1 MTMTEI
7 TYSAVAAAAE
17 SIEQEGHEPGVRSVR
32 DKLGGGSHTTI
43 NPFLRKWK
51 EARSARDESSVDIDP
66 AIGDLMR
73 AQLSKAMA
81 QASRKAELRAKEA
94 EDAFDELAK
103 QMAEIE
109 AQLNAS
115 NASLATTQAQ
125 LLQHQGLLQ
134 ANEREMD
141 KLKALTAAT
150 VAEADQRA
158 ERERA
163 QAETVRQELVRASL
177 RLEQVPDLQAALEEA
192 RQLLK
197 ASHDEG
203 ARAQLSEAVATS
215 GAHAQQRRADEAAAR
230 ESRLLQQLQ
239 RVQDDQGRSL
249 AAERTSQKE
258 ILRLSTMM
266 FALEARCSVQVA
278 EIERLRDAKKD
289 AGDSHAA
296 ALASTPL
303 QDDQRRAA

>member
-1 MTMTEI
+1 MTEI
-7 TYSAVAAAAE
+7 TYSTVAAAAE

-51 EARSARDESSVDIDP
+51 EARAARDESSIDIDP
-66 AIGDLMR
+66 AVSDLWR
-73 AQLSKAMA
+73 AQVAKAMA

-103 QMAEIE
+103 QMAETQ

-141 KLKALTAAT
+141 ALKARTAAT

-163 QAETVRQELVRASL
+163 QAEAVRQELVRASL
-177 RLEQVPDLQAALEEA
+177 RLEQVPDLQAALDQS

-197 ASHDEG
+197 ASHDDV

-215 GAHAQQRRADEAAAR
+215 HADAQKQRANETAAR
-230 ESRLLQQLQ
+230 ESRLGQQLQ
-239 RVQDDQGRSL
+239 RLQEAREKALEADR
-249 AAERTSQKE
+249 ASQKE

-266 FALEARCSVQVA
+266 SALDARCAVQGA
-278 EIERLRDAKKD
+278 EIDRLRDAQKD
-289 AGDSHAA
+289 IGDSRDAA
-296 ALASTPL
+296 ATLTSP
-303 QDDQRRAA
+303 QYD

>member
-7 TYSAVAAAAE
+7 TYSTVTAAAE

-43 NPFLRKWK
+43 MPFLRTWK
-51 EARSARDESSVDIDP
+51 EARAARDERSIDIDP

-73 AQLSKAMA
+73 AQLVKAMA

-103 QMAEIE
+103 QMTETE

-115 NASLATTQAQ
+115 NAALATTQAQ

-134 ANEREMD
+134 AKEQEMD
-141 KLKALTAAT
+141 ALKVRTAAT

-163 QAETVRQELVRASL
+163 QAEAVRQELVRASL
-177 RLEQVPDLQAALEEA
+177 RLEQVPDLQAALDQS

-197 ASHDEG
+197 ASHDDV
-203 ARAQLSEAVATS
+203 ARAQLSAAVATS
-215 GAHAQQRRADEAAAR
+215 HAHAQEQRANETAAR
-230 ESRLLQQLQ
+230 ESRLGQQLQ
-239 RVQDDQGRSL
+239 RLQEAREKALEAD
-249 AAERTSQKE
+249 RTSQKE
-258 ILRLSTMM
+258 ILRLSTMVS
-266 FALEARCSVQVA
+266 ALDARCAVQGA
-278 EIERLRDAKKD
+278 EIDRLRDAQKD
-289 AGDSHAA
+289 IGDSRDAA
-296 ALASTPL
+296 AASTSP
-303 QDDQRRAA
+303 QHD

>member
-7 TYSAVAAAAE
+7 TYSTVAAAAE

-43 NPFLRKWK
+43 MPFLRTWK
-51 EARSARDESSVDIDP
+51 AARAARDESSIDIDP

-73 AQLSKAMA
+73 AQLVKAMA
-81 QASRKAELRAKEA
+81 QASRKAESRAKEA

-103 QMAEIE
+103 QMAETE

-134 ANEREMD
+134 AKEREMD
-141 KLKALTAAT
+141 ELKALTAAT

-163 QAETVRQELVRASL
+163 QAEAVRQELVRASL
-177 RLEQVPDLQAALEEA
+177 RLEQVPDLQAALDQS

-197 ASHDEG
+197 ASHDDV
-203 ARAQLSEAVATS
+203 ARPAFRGGRYFS
-215 GAHAQQRRADEAAAR
+215 RPRAAAAR
-230 ESRLLQQLQ
+230 QRRRSSRIPA
-239 RVQDDQGRSL
+239 RAANAAPARGGADI
-249 AAERTSQKE
+249 AERNPAAVHHDVCFG
-258 ILRLSTMM
+258 STMLR
-266 FALEARCSVQVA
+266 AGCGDRAVA
-278 EIERLRDAKKD
+278 
-289 AGDSHAA
+289 
-296 ALASTPL
+296 
-303 QDDQRRAA
+303 

>member
-7 TYSAVAAAAE
+7 TYSTVAAAAE
-17 SIEQEGHEPGVRSVR
+17 SIEQEGHESGVRSVR

-43 NPFLRKWK
+43 MPFLRTWK
-51 EARSARDESSVDIDP
+51 AARAARDESSIDIDP

-73 AQLSKAMA
+73 AQLVKAMA
-81 QASRKAELRAKEA
+81 QASRKAESRAKEA

-103 QMAEIE
+103 QMAETE
-109 AQLNAS
+109 TQLNAS
-115 NASLATTQAQ
+115 TASLATTQAQ

-141 KLKALTAAT
+141 ALKALTAAT

-163 QAETVRQELVRASL
+163 QAEAVRQELVRASL
-177 RLEQVPDLQAALEEA
+177 RLEQVPDLQAALDQS

-197 ASHDEG
+197 ASHDDV
-203 ARAQLSEAVATS
+203 ARAQRSEAVATS
-215 GAHAQQRRADEAAAR
+215 RAHAQQQRANESAAR
-230 ESRLLQQLQ
+230 ESRLGQQLQ
-239 RVQDDQGRSL
+239 RLQEEREKASD
-249 AAERTSQKE
+249 AERTSQKE

-266 FALEARCSVQVA
+266 SALDARCAVQGA
-278 EIERLRDAKKD
+278 EIDRLRDAQKD
-289 AGDSHAA
+289 IGDSRDAA
-296 ALASTPL
+296 AASISP
-303 QDDQRRAA
+303 QHD

>member
-7 TYSAVAAAAE
+7 TYSTVAAAAE

-51 EARSARDESSVDIDP
+51 EARAARDESSIDIDP
-66 AIGDLMR
+66 AVSDLWR
-73 AQLSKAMA
+73 AGVAKAMA

-103 QMAEIE
+103 QMTETE

-115 NASLATTQAQ
+115 NAALATTQAQ

-134 ANEREMD
+134 AKEREMD
-141 KLKALTAAT
+141 ALTARTDAT

-163 QAETVRQELVRASL
+163 QAEAVRKELARESL
-177 RLEQVPDLQAALEEA
+177 RLELMPNLQDELDKS

-197 ASHDEG
+197 ASHDDV
-203 ARAQLSEAVATS
+203 ARAQRAEAVATS
-215 GAHAQQRRADEAAAR
+215 HAHAQEQRANETAAR
-230 ESRLLQQLQ
+230 ESRLGQQLQ
-239 RVQDDQGRSL
+239 RLEEAREKASD
-249 AAERTSQKE
+249 AERTSHKE
-258 ILRLSTMM
+258 MLRLSTMM
-266 FALEARCSVQVA
+266 SALDARCAVQGA
-278 EIERLRDAKKD
+278 EIDRLRDAQKD
-289 AGDSHAA
+289 IGDSRDAA
-296 ALASTPL
+296 AASTSPQHDL
-303 QDDQRRAA
+303 HRAT

>member
-7 TYSAVAAAAE
+7 TYSTVAAAAE

-51 EARSARDESSVDIDP
+51 EARAARDESSIDIDP
-66 AIGDLMR
+66 AVSDLWR
-73 AQLSKAMA
+73 AQVAKAMA

-103 QMAEIE
+103 QMAETQ

-141 KLKALTAAT
+141 ALKARTAAT

-163 QAETVRQELVRASL
+163 QAEAVRQELVRASL
-177 RLEQVPDLQAALEEA
+177 RLEQVPDLQAALDQS

-197 ASHDEG
+197 ASHDDV

-215 GAHAQQRRADEAAAR
+215 HADAQKQRANETAAR
-230 ESRLLQQLQ
+230 ESRLGQQLQ
-239 RVQDDQGRSL
+239 RLQEAREKALEADR
-249 AAERTSQKE
+249 ASQKE

-266 FALEARCSVQVA
+266 SALDARCAVQGA
-278 EIERLRDAKKD
+278 EIDRLRDAQKD
-289 AGDSHAA
+289 IGDSRDAA
-296 ALASTPL
+296 ATLTSP
-303 QDDQRRAA
+303 QYD

>member
-1 MTMTEI
+1 MTEI

-51 EARSARDESSVDIDP
+51 EARSARDESSIDIDP

-81 QASRKAELRAKEA
+81 QASRTAELRAKEA
-94 EDAFDELAK
+94 EEAFDEMAK

-115 NASLATTQAQ
+115 NVSLATTQAQ

-141 KLKALTAAT
+141 ELKALTAAT
-150 VAEADQRA
+150 VATLKR
-158 ERERA
+158 RG
-163 QAETVRQELVRASL
+163 
-177 RLEQVPDLQAALEEA
+177 AA
-192 RQLLK
+192 
-197 ASHDEG
+197 
-203 ARAQLSEAVATS
+203 V
-215 GAHAQQRRADEAAAR
+215 
-230 ESRLLQQLQ
+230 
-239 RVQDDQGRSL
+239 
-249 AAERTSQKE
+249 
-258 ILRLSTMM
+258 
-266 FALEARCSVQVA
+266 
-278 EIERLRDAKKD
+278 
-289 AGDSHAA
+289 
-296 ALASTPL
+296 
-303 QDDQRRAA
+303 